1 MSEGSGAESGG
12 GGPEPVEPRAATL
25 RLDLPAVHSAARM
38 ARHLIRP
45 FARSGGVL
53 GTELDNLLLVAAEL
67 LANAV
72 DHGGG
77 EAALETVNGHHA
89 EGARM
94 QLALSVEA
102 GGWRLEITDEGGGDP
117 EAVRA
122 LVRPAG
128 LPDLED
134 ERGRGFFLIAQMVD
148 EIRVEPSTSGRGLSL
163 FVVRAPADS

>member
-1 MSEGSGAESGG
+1 
-12 GGPEPVEPRAATL
+12 
-25 RLDLPAVHSAARM
+25 M

-45 FARSGGVL
+45 FARSGGVQ

-77 EAALETVNGHHA
+77 EAALVVNGDQRD
-89 EGARM
+89 GARM
-94 QLALSVEA
+94 QLALSVES
-102 GGWRLEITDEGGGDP
+102 GGWWLEVTDEGGGDP
-117 EAVRA
+117 EVLRA
-122 LVRPAG
+122 LVRPTE

-148 EIRVEPSTSGRGLSL
+148 DIRVEPSASGRGLSL
-163 FVVRAPADS
+163 SVVRAPADS